1 MSFVKKTIDV
11 CVAEGER
18 VGLLCGLDGHLD
30 EIARQRD
37 PELEAVVEQLCRGD
51 VYGAVE
57 RLNQQVVGVPKRE
70 ARAVRVKNRHRRPG
84 KSLGLRVHRICP
96 HAVVKLTGLR
106 TGSRGLRLK
115 K

>member
-30 EIARQRD
+30 EIVRQRD
-37 PELEAVVEQLCRGD
+37 PELEAVVEQLSRGD

-57 RLNQQVVGVPKRE
+57 RLNQQVVDVPKRE
-70 ARAVRVKNRHRRPG
+70 ARALRVKTGTGAPA
-84 KSLGLRVHRICP
+84 SLLVCGSTGYA
-96 HAVVKLTGLR
+96 HALSCS
-106 TGSRGLRLK
+106 SRG
-115 K
+115 